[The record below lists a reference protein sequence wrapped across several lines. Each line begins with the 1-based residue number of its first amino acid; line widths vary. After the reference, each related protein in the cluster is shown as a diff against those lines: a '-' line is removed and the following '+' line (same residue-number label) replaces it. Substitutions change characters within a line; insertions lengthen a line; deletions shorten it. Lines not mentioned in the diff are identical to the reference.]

1 MIEDLMRRRQRAYR
15 LQLLFQLACYTVGF
29 FAGRWIVRQA
39 ETDPWEAS

>member
-1 MIEDLMRRRQRAYR
+1 MTPDLIEKRRRAYR

-39 ETDPWEAS
+39 ETDPWDAS